1 MLFAT
6 FGGSHAYGTNKPT
19 SDIDI
24 RGCALN
30 SKSDLLG
37 RTNFE
42 QVLDKDTD
50 TTIYAFNKLIGLLE
64 NCNPNTIEMLFCR
77 PDSYV
82 FYHPIGKMMIEQR
95 DMFLSQR
102 AVQSFGGYAN
112 QQLRRL
118 ECAVARDRLP
128 QAKKEEHTLN
138 SMKSSLKHFESKYT
152 KFDKGSI
159 VLYTAES
166 PREECD
172 TEIFANITLSHY
184 PAREFNSI
192 MNELSNVLGTYE
204 KLNHRNHK
212 KDEEHLNKHAMHLI
226 RLYLTCIDLL
236 EIGGL
241 TPLSTIRR
249 YAIYGNVV
257 RSLKSCRVWWQDL
270 PQPPI

>member
-1 MLFAT
+1 MNIQEVLSRPEYQFIQTNPHLGGSMLFAT

-128 QAKKEEHTLN
+128 
-138 SMKSSLKHFESKYT
+138 
-152 KFDKGSI
+152 
-159 VLYTAES
+159 
-166 PREECD
+166 
-172 TEIFANITLSHY
+172 
-184 PAREFNSI
+184 
-192 MNELSNVLGTYE
+192 
-204 KLNHRNHK
+204 
-212 KDEEHLNKHAMHLI
+212 
-226 RLYLTCIDLL
+226 
-236 EIGGL
+236 
-241 TPLSTIRR
+241 
-249 YAIYGNVV
+249 
-257 RSLKSCRVWWQDL
+257 
-270 PQPPI
+270 